1 MNVKGR
7 VSMLQKLTAVS
18 AQRWPRSPRGA
29 LLEVGW
35 FLGLVTLLAVALLA
49 ASAGPIQ
56 GDEEDDGK
64 YSFYRMSS
72 NLTAYFSNTAS
83 PDSDDGTA
91 TLRDGGYDK
100 ILHTPSEA
108 GAMLGYSDPDMS
120 LSLDWLTSQLS
131 GSSSSVGYDTLTAHD
146 GDGRATDDFEG
157 VLDYAHFGA
166 ANSDLGFDSVGSGL
180 GGGFV
185 HTLAGGLVWFLYA
198 IAAGVPLL
206 FGAVIDILKILNPFR
221 WLYLAVAAINPTFAE
236 GMSGGQHAPG
246 PLGGL
251 ANWIGSWYGALTDI
265 SWNVLVPVFIALFVV
280 SILLFKKIDKGSAL
294 KRLIVRVMFIGV
306 GLPLLGSMYTSTLGA
321 LDDSVKAENVGATKV
336 VLSTYVDFETWAN
349 GARLRIPE
357 GASISWDA
365 GAGHAKPVSTM
376 SVRNS
381 ALLINKQS
389 HPQAFRSIHAASATD
404 DPYLSWSSN
413 SITPDTGNGGGAGS
427 GTGGASAFFT
437 TLSMLSRYMA
447 SETVEA
453 SSFETQAKGDITQN
467 RSVDADAKEGWF
479 TAYGDSGDMDSP
491 DPAPNDNP
499 VISTRGS
506 GLYSDNKG
514 GMVKTFKSNTTNNC
528 GYRVTTDGRPMNC
541 NLSPLS
547 LYNYL
552 NTSFRPTSMVMYS
565 SDKATSGFT
574 REQHHA
580 VSQVGSGPTSFMY
593 WVNTVVILSSI
604 ILVGISY
611 ACGMLWNS
619 LKRTFET
626 ISAIPFAMLGAIGA
640 IAKVIIYVTA
650 LILEVLITLFLYQFV
665 SQLLVS
671 LPSIVEGPLAA
682 ATKSNPLL
690 SRPTLGPTAVVLL
703 TFFSSLFVIVFTISA
718 MRARKSVLNAL
729 NETVTKLIEKF
740 LEVQAVA
747 PGPAGAGA
755 LPSLASGLAA
765 GGGMAAANRLMGG
778 APKRPGA
785 PPSAALGGPDGGAGG
800 PRPGGPGGPAG
811 GSGPGRPGSPD
822 PHASGTA
829 HGLVPGERALPGGG
843 ASADADRS
851 GSDKELAAKVTRQG
865 GLSRIGTGM
874 TPATGNGIANGAAS
888 RTASRAAGG
897 AMRGGVPGAAAGVAG
912 GVMAS
917 KTLGKN
923 ASGQRPGSTGGSTE
937 NLNGRLPAGPKALP
951 APAPARAAI
960 SSPGSAPGSGLNPS
974 KRPAPPAQGP
984 PAGPPP
990 ATPRPAPRPAP
1001 PAGRPTAAPSSP
1013 TRSRAG
1019 RPPPAPNQ
1027 PQDQN

>member
-1 MNVKGR
+1 MNDRAR
-7 VSMLQKLTAVS
+7 VWIRRRLTAAKARRS
-18 AQRWPRSPRGA
+18 KRSPHGA
-29 LLEVGW
+29 LLEAGS
-35 FLGLVTLLAVALLA
+35 FLGLVAVLAVALLA
-49 ASAGPIQ
+49 ASAGPVQ

-83 PDSDDGTA
+83 PDSDDGSSI
-91 TLRDGGYDK
+91 LREGGYDK

-108 GAMLGYSDPDMS
+108 GAMLGYSDPEMS

-157 VLDYAHFGA
+157 MLDYAHFGA

-280 SILLFKKIDKGSAL
+280 SILLFKKMDKGAAL
-294 KRLIVRVMFIGV
+294 KRLIVRVVFIGL

-321 LDDSVKAENVGATKV
+321 LDESVKGENVGATKV
-336 VLSTYVDFETWAN
+336 VLSTYLDFETWAN
-349 GARLRIPE
+349 GARLRIPK

-365 GAGHAKPVSTM
+365 TAGHAKPVSTM

-389 HPQAFRSIHAASATD
+389 HPQAFSSIHATTATS

-413 SITPDTGNGGGAGS
+413 SITPSGGEPNA
-427 GTGGASAFFT
+427 TGGASAFFT

-447 SETVEA
+447 SATVEA

-467 RSVDADAKEGWF
+467 RAVEADTKATWF

-547 LYNYL
+547 MYNYL

-604 ILVGISY
+604 ILIGISY

-626 ISAIPFAMLGAIGA
+626 ISAIPFAMLGAVGA

-690 SRPTLGPTAVVLL
+690 SRPTLGATAVVLL

-718 MRARKSVLNAL
+718 MRARKSVLNAT

-740 LEVQAVA
+740 LDVQAVA
-747 PGPAGAGA
+747 PGPAGAGV

-778 APKRPGA
+778 APRRRGTPTGA
-785 PPSAALGGPDGGAGG
+785 GLGGLG
-800 PRPGGPGGPAG
+800 GGPGGG
-811 GSGPGRPGSPD
+811 GRPGGLGGPAGDPPGPGKPGAPD
-822 PHASGTA
+822 PGSYRTA
-829 HGLVPGERALPGGG
+829 QGLVPDERALPGG
-843 ASADADRS
+843 ATSANAVRS
-851 GSDKELAAKVTRQG
+851 HSDKELAAKVTQQG
-865 GLSRIGTGM
+865 GLTRIGTGI
-874 TPATGNGIANGAAS
+874 TATTGNPTANGTPS
-888 RTASRAAGG
+888 RTARTAAGG
-897 AMRGGVPGAAAGVAG
+897 AMRGGVPGAAAGAAG
-912 GVMAS
+912 GVIAS

-923 ASGQRPGSTGGSTE
+923 ASGHRPGSTAGS
-937 NLNGRLPAGPKALP
+937 NGHPPVGPKALP
-951 APAPARAAI
+951 APAAPAAPATAATAATAAKQRPGSAHAHGAAPPQRPRPGVEAPSEAPPSAAQRVAHPTVAR
-960 SSPGSAPGSGLNPS
+960 SSPGPS
-974 KRPAPPAQGP
+974 R
-984 PAGPPP
+984 
-990 ATPRPAPRPAP
+990 
-1001 PAGRPTAAPSSP
+1001 
-1013 TRSRAG
+1013 TRRQL
-1019 RPPPAPNQ
+1019 PAPNQ
-1027 PQDQN
+1027 PDQQT

>member
-1 MNVKGR
+1 MNDQAR
-7 VSMLQKLTAVS
+7 VSMLQKLTVLTAW
-18 AQRWPRSPRGA
+18 RWPRWRRGA
-29 LLEVGW
+29 LLEVGS

-83 PDSDDGTA
+83 PDSNDGTA

-157 VLDYAHFGA
+157 MLDYAHFGA

-236 GMSGGQHAPG
+236 GMSGSQHAPG

-306 GLPLLGSMYTSTLGA
+306 GLPLLGSMYTSTLSA
-321 LDDSVKAENVGATKV
+321 LDDSVKGENVGATKV

-349 GARLRIPE
+349 GARLRIPQ

-389 HPQAFRSIHAASATD
+389 HPQAFSSIHAASATD

-413 SITPDTGNGGGAGS
+413 SIDAGAGAEGGS

-447 SETVEA
+447 SATVEA

-467 RSVDADAKEGWF
+467 RTVDADAKQRWF

-547 LYNYL
+547 MYNYL

-574 REQHHA
+574 REQHHSI
-580 VSQVGSGPTSFMY
+580 SQVGSGPTSFMY

-626 ISAIPFAMLGAIGA
+626 VSAIPFAMLGAVGA

-671 LPSIVEGPLAA
+671 LPSIVEGPLGA
-682 ATKSNPLL
+682 ATKSNALL
-690 SRPTLGPTAVVLL
+690 SRPTLGGTAVVLL

-718 MRARKSVLNAL
+718 MRARKSVLNAI

-747 PGPAGAGA
+747 PGPAGSGPM
-755 LPSLASGLAA
+755 PSLASGLAA

-778 APKRPGA
+778 TPRRPGT
-785 PPSAALGGPDGGAGG
+785 PTAAGLGGPGGGAGG
-800 PRPGGPGGPAG
+800 PRPGGLGGPAG
-811 GSGPGRPGSPD
+811 DPPGRPGSPD
-822 PHASGTA
+822 PRSNGTA
-829 HGLVPGERALPGGG
+829 HGLVHDERALPG
-843 ASADADRS
+843 DATSGNARRS
-851 GSDKELAAKVTRQG
+851 HSDKELAAKVTRQG

-888 RTASRAAGG
+888 RTAGRAAGG

-912 GVMAS
+912 GVIAS

-923 ASGQRPGSTGGSTE
+923 ASGQRPGPTAGS
-937 NLNGRLPAGPKALP
+937 NGRPSAGPKALP
-951 APAPARAAI
+951 APAAAATTATTATTAKQRR
-960 SSPGSAPGSGLNPS
+960 SGSADGHGA
-974 KRPAPPAQGP
+974 APPERPRP
-984 PAGPPP
+984 PVEAPSGAPLS
-990 ATPRPAPRPAP
+990 ATPRAAH
-1001 PAGRPTAAPSSP
+1001 PTVAPSSP
-1013 TRSRAG
+1013 KPSRTRRQ
-1019 RPPPAPNQ
+1019 PPTRNQ
-1027 PQDQN
+1027 PDEQT